1 MKNQLHYSFLL
12 CVTIIGVLIVL
23 SIFKDFSIGTFSFRK
38 LDPLSDAKI
47 HHRDSTIAA
56 SPLDSIAKPEERA
69 KQDSIV
75 ARVIEKCPPGVSCIE
90 DYSPDSTALK
100 KFIQALVRSEK
111 NKNPVRIAFY
121 GDSFIEGDVF
131 CGSFRDTLQ
140 SIFGGKGVGFVPITS
155 EVAGFRNTIKHRFKN
170 WKTRSMMNK
179 KDSLIKVGPS
189 GFSYVPLAGNWVQYK
204 PSKQRFLREFHTV
217 KLYYKSFKDA
227 IIHYTFDTLQ
237 WSDVLESSG
246 KVEEW
251 KYQTKKAQLVE
262 FEFDPF
268 DSLYVYGASFESN
281 EGVYVDNFSIRGNS
295 GMNLSAV
302 SSKTYREFNK
312 YRNYRLVILQFGLNI
327 ITEESFNYGAYA
339 EKMETVIKS
348 MKKNFP
354 DASFLL
360 LSVSDRSSNTSG
372 EFRTMRAVP
381 ALRDAQRLI
390 AQRTGIA
397 FWDMYEAMGGEDSMV
412 KFAQAEPPLG
422 ARDYT
427 HLTFKG
433 GKKLAGALAKSLLF
447 EKKKYEGRKKK

>member
-12 CVTIIGVLIVL
+12 CLSIIGVLLVL
-23 SIFKDFSIGTFSFRK
+23 SLFKNLSIGSFAFRK
-38 LDPLSDAKI
+38 LDPLAEIRVED
-47 HHRDSTIAA
+47 DTLIAA

-75 ARVIEKCPPGVSCIE
+75 AHVIEKCPQGISCIE
-90 DYSPDSTALK
+90 DYSADSTALK
-100 KFIQALVRSEK
+100 YFLRALKRSEK
-111 NKNPVRIAFY
+111 NKKPVRIAFY

-140 SIFGGKGVGFVPITS
+140 SIFGGRGVGFVPITS

-170 WKTRSMMNK
+170 WKTKSMMNK

-189 GFSYVPLAGNWVQYK
+189 GFSYVPLEGNWVQYK
-204 PSKQRFLREFHTV
+204 PSKQRFLREFNTV

-227 IIHYTFDTLQ
+227 IVHYTFDTTK
-237 WSDVLESSG
+237 WSDVLEASG

-251 KYQTKKAQLVE
+251 KYNAKNAKLVE

-268 DSLYVYGASFESN
+268 DSLYVYGTSFESG

-295 GMNLSAV
+295 GMNLAAIN
-302 SSKTYREFNK
+302 SKTYKEFNK
-312 YRNYRLVILQFGLNI
+312 HRSYKLVILQFGLNMVV
-327 ITEESFNYGAYA
+327 EESLNYRAYA
-339 EKMETVIKS
+339 EKMVSVIQTL
-348 MKKNFP
+348 KKNFP
-354 DASFLL
+354 ECSFLL

-372 EFRTMRAVP
+372 EFRTMKAIP

-397 FWDMYEAMGGEDSMV
+397 FWDMFEAMGGQNSMV
-412 KFAQAEPPLG
+412 RFTESEPPLG

-433 GKKLAGALAKSLLF
+433 GKKLAGSLAKSLLF
-447 EKKKYEGRKKK
+447 EKKKYDARAK